1 VSDSHAQFTNEM
13 GISAEK
19 WKTSGFFNGT
29 KLGAEL
35 NQHSM
40 GKLAN
45 NSIDSASWG
54 WNQQKTA
61 T

>member
-1 VSDSHAQFTNEM
+1 M